1 MLLHSNRLFVI
12 IPAAGLGTR
21 FSDNGEAVKQ
31 HVSLLGQTIL
41 ERSVAPF
48 LNHPSVHKIS
58 IVLSRED
65 REIDQLRGRYQG
77 TICEVVPLGG
87 SSRASTVLNA
97 LTQLEEEVSDD
108 DWILVH
114 DAARPLISRDLID
127 RLIDVV
133 KETDVGGLLAC
144 QASDTVKLSTS
155 HSRVTKT
162 LDRENLWL
170 AQTPQM
176 FRYRILRDA
185 LGSSVGDHSITDES
199 SAVEARGFSP
209 LLVASDATNFKIT
222 QPSDLE
228 MARVILKQRAGEAN

>member
-1 MLLHSNRLFVI
+1 MFRHPNQLFVI

-31 HVSLLGQTIL
+31 HASLLGQTIL

-48 LNHPSVHKIS
+48 LSHPSVHKILV
-58 IVLSRED
+58 VLSRED
-65 REIDQLRGRYQG
+65 LEIDHLRGRYQK
-77 TICEVVPLGG
+77 TICEVVPCGG
-87 SSRASTVLNA
+87 PSRTATVLNA
-97 LTQLEEEVSDD
+97 LTQLKEEVSDD

-144 QASDTVKLSTS
+144 QVSDTVKLSTS

-162 LDRENLWL
+162 LDRKNLWF

-176 FRYRILRDA
+176 FRYRILFDA
-185 LGSSVGDHSITDES
+185 LESSVGDDSITDES

-222 QPSDLE
+222 QPSDIE
-228 MARVILKQRAGEAN
+228 IARVILKQREGEAN

>member
-1 MLLHSNRLFVI
+1 MFRHPNQLFVI

-31 HVSLLGQTIL
+31 HASLLGQTIL

-48 LNHPSVHKIS
+48 LSHPSVHKILV
-58 IVLSRED
+58 VLSRED
-65 REIDQLRGRYQG
+65 LEIDQLRGRYKE
-77 TICEVVPLGG
+77 TICEVVPCGG
-87 SSRASTVLNA
+87 PSRTATVLNA
-97 LTQLEEEVSDD
+97 LTQLKEEVSDD

-144 QASDTVKLSTS
+144 QVSDTVKLSTS

-162 LDRENLWL
+162 LDRKNLWF

-176 FRYRILRDA
+176 FRYRILFDA
-185 LGSSVGDHSITDES
+185 LESSVGDDSITDES

-222 QPSDLE
+222 QPSDIE
-228 MARVILKQRAGEAN
+228 IARVILKQREGEAN

>member
-1 MLLHSNRLFVI
+1 MI
-12 IPAAGLGTR
+12 IPASGLGTR
-21 FSDNGEAVKQ
+21 FSGNGEAVKQ
-31 HVSLLGQTIL
+31 HASLLGQTIL

-48 LNHPSVHKIS
+48 LSHPSVHKILV
-58 IVLSRED
+58 VLSRVD
-65 REIDQLRGRYQG
+65 LEIDQLRGRYQE
-77 TICEVVPLGG
+77 TICEVVPCGG
-87 SSRASTVLNA
+87 PSRTATVFNA
-97 LTQLEEEVSDD
+97 LTQLKEEVSDD

-144 QASDTVKLSTS
+144 QVSDTVKLSTS
-155 HSRVTKT
+155 HSRVTET
-162 LDRENLWL
+162 LDRKNLWF

-176 FRYRILRDA
+176 FRYRILFDA
-185 LGSSVGDHSITDES
+185 LESSVGDDSITDES

-222 QPSDLE
+222 QPSDME
-228 MARVILKQRAGEAN
+228 IARVILKQREGEAN

>member
-1 MLLHSNRLFVI
+1 MIV
-12 IPAAGLGTR
+12 PAAGLGTR
-21 FSDNGEAVKQ
+21 FSGNGEAVKQ
-31 HVSLLGQTIL
+31 HASLLGQTIL

-48 LNHPSVHKIS
+48 LSHPSVHKILV
-58 IVLSRED
+58 VLSRED
-65 REIDQLRGRYQG
+65 LEIDQLRGRYQE
-77 TICEVVPLGG
+77 TICEVVPCGG
-87 SSRASTVLNA
+87 PSRTATVLNA
-97 LTQLEEEVSDD
+97 LTQLKEEVSDY

-144 QASDTVKLSTS
+144 QVSDTVKLSTS

-162 LDRENLWL
+162 LDRKNLWF

-176 FRYRILRDA
+176 FRYRILFDA
-185 LGSSVGDHSITDES
+185 LESSVGDDSITDES

-222 QPSDLE
+222 QPSDIE
-228 MARVILKQRAGEAN
+228 IARVILKQREGEAN

>member
-1 MLLHSNRLFVI
+1 LFRHPNQLFVI

-31 HVSLLGQTIL
+31 HASLLGQTIL

-48 LNHPSVHKIS
+48 LSHPSVHKILV
-58 IVLSRED
+58 VLSRED
-65 REIDQLRGRYQG
+65 LEIDQLRGRYQE
-77 TICEVVPLGG
+77 TICEVVPCGG
-87 SSRASTVLNA
+87 PSRTATVLNA
-97 LTQLEEEVSDD
+97 LTQLKEEVSDD

-127 RLIDVV
+127 RLIGVV

-144 QASDTVKLSTS
+144 QVSDTVKLSTS

-162 LDRENLWL
+162 LDRKNLWF

-176 FRYRILRDA
+176 FRYRILFDA
-185 LGSSVGDHSITDES
+185 LESSVGDDSITDES

-222 QPSDLE
+222 QPSDIE
-228 MARVILKQRAGEAN
+228 IARVILKQREGEAN

>member
-1 MLLHSNRLFVI
+1 MI

-21 FSDNGEAVKQ
+21 FSGNGEAVKQ
-31 HVSLLGQTIL
+31 HASLLGQTIL

-48 LNHPSVHKIS
+48 LSHPSVHKILV
-58 IVLSRED
+58 VLSRED
-65 REIDQLRGRYQG
+65 LEIDQLRGRYQE
-77 TICEVVPLGG
+77 TICEVVPCGG
-87 SSRASTVLNA
+87 ASRTATVLNA
-97 LTQLEEEVSDD
+97 LTQLKEEVSDD

-144 QASDTVKLSTS
+144 QVSDTVKLSTS

-162 LDRENLWL
+162 LDRKNLWF

-176 FRYRILRDA
+176 FRYRILFDA
-185 LGSSVGDHSITDES
+185 LESSVGDDSITDES

-222 QPSDLE
+222 QPSDIE
-228 MARVILKQRAGEAN
+228 IARVILKQREGEAN

>member
-1 MLLHSNRLFVI
+1 MFRHPNQLFVI

-21 FSDNGEAVKQ
+21 FSGNGEAVKQ
-31 HVSLLGQTIL
+31 HASLLGQTIL

-48 LNHPSVHKIS
+48 LSHPSVHKILV
-58 IVLSRED
+58 VLSRED
-65 REIDQLRGRYQG
+65 LEIDQLRGRYQE
-77 TICEVVPLGG
+77 TICEVVPCGG
-87 SSRASTVLNA
+87 PSRTATVFNA
-97 LTQLEEEVSDD
+97 LTQLKEEVSDD

-144 QASDTVKLSTS
+144 QVSDTVKLSTS

-162 LDRENLWL
+162 LDRTNLWF

-176 FRYRILRDA
+176 FRYRILFDA
-185 LGSSVGDHSITDES
+185 LESSVGDDSITDES

-222 QPSDLE
+222 QPSDIE
-228 MARVILKQRAGEAN
+228 IARVILKQREGEAN